1 MPLNLRGLQT
11 FRSGLPDAID
21 AGAKQ
26 AAAYV
31 ADLAAELAPE
41 DTGALKASIHA
52 DPDAPAGVGRVVAG
66 GDGIDYAGYVEYGTQ
81 HSPAQ
86 PYLTP
91 ALRAINV
98 KTEIK
103 KAIQDLVTRSRA

>member
-1 MPLNLRGLQT
+1 MQNNGL
-11 FRSGLPDAID
+11 
-21 AGAKQ
+21 
-26 AAAYV
+26 
-31 ADLAAELAPE
+31 E
-41 DTGALKASIHA
+41 
-52 DPDAPAGVGRVVAG
+52 
-66 GDGIDYAGYVEYGTQ
+66 IDYAGYVEYGTQ